1 MTGKTRASDRAALL
15 KMKLSSPRRILMVS
29 VTRIIGKTNVIII
42 V

>member
-1 MTGKTRASDRAALL
+1 MMGKTDRDALL
-15 KMKLSSPRRILMVS
+15 KMKLSSPHRVLMVS